1 MTLVYLYAVVP
12 PAGGAW
18 LASAGL
24 RGIAGGPVRAVGEA
38 GVVGAVS
45 DVPEAEFGQEA
56 LDRNV
61 ADADWLAPHAAAHQ
75 DVNAALLDEL
85 GAVLPL
91 AFGTIFR
98 SDDRVR
104 EVLRARGAELAAGLA
119 AVAGRVEWVV
129 TLDRDRRAA
138 AAYLTSIRTAPSAEE
153 AGQGRAYL
161 LRRKAEVESTEEL
174 RALDR
179 EARAAFR
186 VAALAAAD
194 EVSEEPIIEG
204 GPAARF
210 TVLVR
215 REREA
220 VLRRAADEFAGQ
232 WRERGYEPRL
242 AGPWPAYRYS
252 ARLGSLGG

>member
-1 MTLVYLYAVVP
+1 MTLVYLYGVVAP
-12 PAGGAW
+12 EGA
-18 LASAGL
+18 ASIVGAGL
-24 RGIAGGPVRAVGEA
+24 QGIGGGPLRAVAGPGVA
-38 GVVGAVS
+38 GVVS
-45 DVPEAEFGQEA
+45 DVPAAEFGQEA

-61 ADADWLAPHAAAHQ
+61 ADTEWLAPHAAAHQ
-75 DVNAALLDEL
+75 DVNAALLDAT

-91 AFGTIFR
+91 AFGTIFH

-104 EVLRARGAELAAGLA
+104 EVLGARSAELVAGLA
-119 AVAGRVEWVV
+119 AVAGRVEWVA

-138 AAYLTSIRTAPSAEE
+138 SAYLAGTRSAPPPD
-153 AGQGRAYL
+153 AGQGKAYL
-161 LRRKAEVESTEEL
+161 LRRKAEVEGTEEL

-186 VAALAAAD
+186 AAAAAAAD
-194 EVSEEPIIEG
+194 DVSEEPIIEG

-220 VLRRAADEFAGQ
+220 VLRRAAEGFASE
-232 WRERGYEPRL
+232 WRARGYEPRL

-252 ARLGSLGG
+252 ARLGSLHG